1 MELGDLPFEVRTFYD
16 FDLEDVIDLVM
27 AHGEGLQ
34 GAEITMALS
43 PGPPGG
49 YYGYVAVQDI
59 TDRIIGWLSA
69 GPEDAADKS
78 KLRINVVVA
87 ADQRR
92 RGVGAAL
99 LEHFVAEARAAGVRE
114 LSYDADQ
121 DDAEA
126 IEFLQKQ
133 GFSANGDSDAPHAG
147 DDLRLVRS
155 LT

>member
-27 AHGEGLQ
+27 SHGEGLK
-34 GAEITMALS
+34 GSEITMALS

-49 YYGYVAVQDI
+49 YYGFVAVQDI

-69 GPEDAADKS
+69 QPEDGSDRSRLA
-78 KLRINVVVA
+78 INVVVA

-92 RGVGAAL
+92 RGVGGAL
-99 LEHFVAEARAAGVRE
+99 VEHFVMEAKAAGARE
-114 LSYDADQ
+114 LSYSADE

-126 IEFLQKQ
+126 IEFLEKQ
-133 GFSANGDSDAPHAG
+133 GFSRNGNEAHAG
-147 DDLRLVRS
+147 DHVRLIRILS
-155 LT
+155 